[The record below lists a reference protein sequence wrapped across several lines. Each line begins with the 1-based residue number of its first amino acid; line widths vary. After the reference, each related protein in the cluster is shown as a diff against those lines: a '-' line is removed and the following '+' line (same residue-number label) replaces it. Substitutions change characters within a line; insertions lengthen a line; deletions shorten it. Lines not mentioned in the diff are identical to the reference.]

1 MQYRVNGN
9 TKQGIHKMIK
19 TYALATLNANSQ
31 MHPLA
36 LPLMTLAQAESHAK
50 NLRNLMPSK
59 TVMVIN
65 TQAQ

>member
-1 MQYRVNGN
+1 MV
-9 TKQGIHKMIK
+9 KS
-19 TYALATLNANSQ
+19 YALATLNSNSQ
-31 MHPLA
+31 ISPLA

-59 TVMVIN
+59 TIFVIN

>member
-1 MQYRVNGN
+1 M
-9 TKQGIHKMIK
+9 MK
-19 TYALATLNANSQ
+19 TYALATLNNNSQ
-31 MHPLA
+31 ISPLA
-36 LPLMTLAQAESHAK
+36 LPRMTLAQAESHAK